1 VDLSEAKP
9 FNFTGDVLATGKGME
24 NGHQNEILNLLVVED
39 NEDHVFLVLKT
50 LQRAFSKARIDVAKN
65 LAEAFVKTKEKSY
78 QLVLAD
84 YNLPD
89 GNGLEILRRL
99 NREKTDIPFVMLTG
113 AGDEKLAVEAMQ
125 EGAYDY
131 LVKDEF
137 CLKTL
142 AKTLEAA
149 LNKYAE
155 RKEKERLQNEIREK
169 NLALER
175 ANEELKKLDRLKS
188 EFIAS
193 VSHEFRTPLN
203 SVRESISMIA
213 DGTVKPGEA
222 KGNRVLE
229 ILRNNIERLKIL
241 IEDLLDFSK
250 LEAGRMKLDKNF
262 YDPVD
267 IVCEVADSMKQ
278 IAQKKG
284 LILLW
289 ESELS
294 GVEVFVDKGRIVQ
307 VLMNLV
313 ENAIKFTPTPGQ
325 ITIFCRSENVSNVRV
340 SVKDTGV
347 GIAKENLRRV
357 FEKFEQVRSDHPGVD
372 VRGTGLG
379 LAISKQLVE
388 LHGGTIGVES
398 ELGKGS
404 EFYFTLPMV
413 FREEKSV

>member
-1 VDLSEAKP
+1 
-9 FNFTGDVLATGKGME
+9 ME
-24 NGHQNEILNLLVVED
+24 NRYQNEALNLLVVED

-50 LQRAFSKARIDVAKN
+50 LQRSFSKAKIEIARN
-65 LAEAFVKTKEKSY
+65 LAEALIKIKEVRY
-78 QLVLAD
+78 HLILAD

-89 GNGLEILRRL
+89 GNGLGILRQL
-99 NREKTDIPFVMLTG
+99 NLEKSEIPFVMLTG

-131 LVKDEF
+131 LVKDEL

-149 LNKYAE
+149 LVKCEE
-155 RKEKERLQNEIREK
+155 RKEKERLQNEVREK

-203 SVRESISMIA
+203 SVRESVSLIA
-213 DGTVKPGEA
+213 DGAVKVGEP
-222 KGNRVLE
+222 KGTRVLE
-229 ILRNNIERLKIL
+229 ILKNNIERLKIL

-262 YDPVD
+262 HDPVD

-294 GVEVFVDKGRIVQ
+294 GVEVFADKSRIVQ

-313 ENAIKFTPTPGQ
+313 ENAIKFTPSPGQ
-325 ITIFCRSENVSNVRV
+325 ITILCRAEGDATIKII
-340 SVKDTGV
+340 VKDTGI
-347 GIAKENLRRV
+347 GIAKEDLLRV
-357 FEKFEQVRSDHPGVD
+357 FEKFEQVRRNHPGVD

-404 EFYFTLPMV
+404 EFYFALPMV
-413 FREEKSV
+413 LREEKSI